1 MKNKN
6 RKGFT
11 LAELLIVVA
20 IIAVLVAISIP
31 IFSKQLEKSRD
42 AASIANIRSAY
53 AQAVNYAI
61 EYDGYSKRYPE
72 YAGQDI
78 GNGYKI
84 WVNSTGYVSAV
95 QIPVTILSHQANDWS
110 GLADKLPF
118 KLKGPNGSTNLNG
131 DSGKYTTSYRKIYV
145 IFHFNSLG
153 VGEVQDAQLTK

>member
-1 MKNKN
+1 MRHKN
-6 RKGFT
+6 KGFT

-20 IIAVLVAISIP
+20 IIGVLVAISIP

-53 AQAVNYAI
+53 AEAVNYAI
-61 EYDGYSKRYPE
+61 EYNGYSKRYPE
-72 YAGQDI
+72 YLGQDI
-78 GNGYKI
+78 GNGIKI

-110 GLADKLPF
+110 GFADSLPF
-118 KLKGPNGSTNLNG
+118 ELKGPKGSKASHG
-131 DSGKYTTSYRKIYV
+131 DSGVYTSNQKVNV

-153 VGEVQDAQLTK
+153 VGEVQDAQMTK